1 MDSEDDYND
10 EATGEVLLSLSPMAA
25 PPSLNLLSLLPDPK
39 DMPVADYLRAMGVF
53 CVQIHNILHP
63 VEISQLAPIF
73 CSPRFHVKAGDPEHY
88 MLATSLPEYLSNVTF
103 FRRTNP
109 HYWTNATNLTVDVD
123 EDLGEAV
130 LVATMETHG
139 LLGVRD
145 NLVQQS
151 LYMGHWRRLRN
162 GRWCA
167 WKLEIIRGPG
177 SEPTFF

>member
-1 MDSEDDYND
+1 MDSDDEYN
-10 EATGEVLLSLSPMAA
+10 EEPSGEVLLSLSPTAE
-25 PPSLNLLSLLPDPK
+25 PPSPNLLSLLPDPK
-39 DMPVADYLRAMGVF
+39 DMPVTDYLRAMGVL
-53 CVQIHNILHP
+53 CVQIHNTLHP
-63 VEISQLAPIF
+63 EEISQLAPIF
-73 CSPRFHVKAGDPEHY
+73 CSPRFHVKAGDPEHS
-88 MLATSLPEYLSNVTF
+88 MLATSLHEYLANVRS

-130 LVATMETHG
+130 LVATMETRG
-139 LLGVRD
+139 LLGLSD

-151 LYMGHWRRLRN
+151 LYMGHWRRMMN
-162 GRWCA
+162 GRWRA